1 MRSWTSCLGP
11 SALIAFCLT
20 CSNEGSMTLSAQESI
35 DQVVIVLD
43 ASGSMK
49 QTMPGSQIQTKMDAA
64 KDALIDVLSNI
75 PQTTHIGLLVFSASN
90 LRDDWA
96 YPLGPR
102 DDNRLLPAI
111 RSIDP
116 SRGTPLGEYIK
127 KGADRLLEARA
138 RAFGYGTYRLLVVT
152 DGEASDSDLVD
163 DYTPDV
169 LARGIRVDVIG
180 VAMDQDHTLATM
192 VHTYRRAN
200 NAATLKQAIAEV
212 FAEVS
217 TQDQSTT
224 QEDAFSLLEGIPS
237 EAALA
242 AIQAL
247 CESGNHPI
255 GSDPDRVFQPVSN
268 PSQSGVRTTTSTN
281 GGNQESYPI
290 GPIFLMLVLFAILA
304 MISLFKK

>member
-1 MRSWTSCLGP
+1 
-11 SALIAFCLT
+11 LIAFCLT

-49 QTMPGSQIQTKMDAA
+49 QTMPGSQMQTKMDAA

-127 KGADRLLEARA
+127 KGADRLLEARD

-268 PSQSGVRTTTSTN
+268 PSQSGVRTTTSTT
-281 GGNQESYPI
+281 GGSQESYPI

-304 MISLFKK
+304 MRSLFKK